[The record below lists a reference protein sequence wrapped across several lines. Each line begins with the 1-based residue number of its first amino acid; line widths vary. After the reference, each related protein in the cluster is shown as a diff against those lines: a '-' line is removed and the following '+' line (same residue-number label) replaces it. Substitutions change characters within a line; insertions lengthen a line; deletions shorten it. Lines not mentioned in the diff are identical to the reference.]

1 MSKFRSVSL
10 ASLGV
15 LARTAGALALNKL
28 VATLGPVGGLTA
40 LAQFQNLLALFTA
53 LPAEGTHVGLLTYLA
68 PLRPGSG
75 RYRAWLAAAVWLNAA
90 TLLGGGFL
98 LLGTGRAGLSY
109 PAVAALLLGLALLL
123 AQSLLSTLLLAAG
136 RLPAYVAATA
146 ALALLGPL
154 GAGLALLAGQP
165 IPSVGLA
172 NLAGQGLSLPPTA
185 WLVWRTR
192 TLAPPARPQ
201 GSGGQSWASLRV
213 PASALHGLLGF
224 GLMGA
229 STLLFGRAVDYA
241 VRAHLLATFGP
252 ARTDGWQA
260 VARLSDNYAMVFGAV
275 AAAVFYPR
283 LAALAP
289 RPAEARAYVRRTLA
303 HVAPLL
309 AAGLALLYFSRG
321 WLLPLLYS
329 PRLATAAP
337 LLLPQLLG
345 DWARL
350 LSWLLIYQL
359 LARAQTARYVA
370 VQAVSAVIYVGL
382 LALLLPRLGL
392 AGAVWA
398 QALRSGLVLVA
409 MVVYHLSGGWR
420 GGGPCKAAPRA

>member
-1 MSKFRSVSL
+1 MQASKLRSVSL

-53 LPAEGTHVGLLTYLA
+53 LPAEGTHVGLLKYLA

-75 RYRAWLAAAVWLNAA
+75 RYRAWLGAALWLNAA
-90 TLLGGGFL
+90 TLLGGGAL
-98 LLGTGRAGLSY
+98 LLGTGRFGLSY

-165 IPSVGLA
+165 MPYVGLA
-172 NLAGQGLSLPPTA
+172 NLAGQGLSLLPTA
-185 WLVWRTR
+185 WLLRGADLRV
-192 TLAPPARPQ
+192 L
-201 GSGGQSWASLRV
+201 SGGLKTRVAPAALR
-213 PASALHGLLGF
+213 GLLAF

-252 ARTDGWQA
+252 ARTDSWQA
-260 VARLSDNYAMVFGAV
+260 VARLSDQYSMVFGAV

-283 LAALAP
+283 LAALSP
-289 RPAEARAYVRRTLA
+289 RPAEARAFVGRTLA
-303 HVAPLL
+303 QVAPLL
-309 AAGLALLYFSRG
+309 AAALALLYLGRG
-321 WLLPLLYS
+321 WLLPLLFS
-329 PRLATAAP
+329 PRLAAAAP

-350 LSWLLIYQL
+350 LSWLVLYQL
-359 LARAQTARYVA
+359 LARAQTGRYVA
-370 VQAVSAVIYVGL
+370 VQAVSAVVYVGFL
-382 LALLLPRLGL
+382 VLLLPRLGL

-398 QALRSGLVLVA
+398 QALRSGLVLGA
-409 MVVYHLSGGWR
+409 MAVYHLSGGWR
-420 GGGPCKAAPRA
+420 GAVPRA